1 MRLSQF
7 IEAKMEDILAIW
19 EHDARESLSK
29 HHLSREEIRDHVE
42 NILLGIA
49 AKIDHGDDVREELSE
64 FNADQPDSQLYAGI
78 HGQERYELGVE
89 IYQVAREFRSL
100 RMTVVELWS
109 YLDGSDARAFSDLI
123 RFNYEIDRVLE
134 KSIERFSQAKN
145 RQSRLFKTILSS
157 LPDPC
162 YIMSL
167 DGDFQYANQAMAEL
181 CGLSVEQIEGRSFAQ
196 MPLPADNIGQQ
207 ELQRIVSDREYRWH
221 EVEIEAASGETRSFE
236 TVHIPVLDERG
247 EVEAISGIAHDIT
260 LRKDSEIEA
269 WRHANHD
276 PVTRLPNQR
285 LFRDRLTQNTAH
297 SQRTGDPFA
306 LLFINIR
313 GIKEINE
320 RLGHESGNH
329 LLRSV
334 AERLDRCVRQS
345 DTFARIGESNFAFML
360 LDTANRE
367 MIGDIA
373 AKTLNELEGPFE
385 VVGEEVSIS
394 GSVGITLFPDD
405 GTSDQTLLKN
415 ADEAMCRARRAGR
428 NQSCFFQGR

>member
-19 EHDARESLSK
+19 EHDARESLAK
-29 HHLSREEIRDHVE
+29 HHLPREAIRDHVE

-49 AKIDHGDDVREELSE
+49 AKIDHGDDVRDEPSE
-64 FNADQPDSQLYAGI
+64 FNADQPDSQLYAAI

-89 IYQVAREFRSL
+89 ICQVAREFRSL
-100 RMTVVELWS
+100 RMTVVELWTH
-109 YLDGSDARAFSDLI
+109 LEGADAMAFSDMI

-134 KSIERFSQAKN
+134 KSIERFTQAKN
-145 RQSRLFKTILSS
+145 RQSRLYKSILSS

-162 YIMSL
+162 YILSL

-181 CGLSVEQIEGRSFAQ
+181 CGLSVEQIEGRSSAQ
-196 MPLPADNIGQQ
+196 MPLTANHIGQQ

-221 EVEIEAASGETRSFE
+221 EVEVEAASGETRSFE
-236 TVHIPVLDERG
+236 TVHIPVVDERG
-247 EVEAISGIAHDIT
+247 EAEAISGIAHDIT
-260 LRKDSEIEA
+260 LRKDSEIQA
-269 WRHANHD
+269 WRHANYD
-276 PVTRLPNQR
+276 PVAQLPNQR

-306 LLFINIR
+306 LLFIDIEGIR
-313 GIKEINE
+313 EINE
-320 RLGHESGNH
+320 RLGHESVNH

-334 AERLDRCVRQS
+334 AKRLDRCVRQS
-345 DTFARIGESNFAFML
+345 DTFARIGESHFAFML

-373 AKTLNELEGPFE
+373 AKILNEFERPF
-385 VVGEEVSIS
+385 GLDEEEISVS

-405 GTSDQTLLKN
+405 GTSDQTLLRN
-415 ADEAMCRARRAGR
+415 AEEAMCRARDAGR